1 MFDYYF
7 NHKSATRDNSR
18 IHKLIFREGMAGYG
32 IFWSLLERLCNCE
45 NQMEADFDVMAFEF
59 RTEADLIRNVVDNYG
74 LFIHENGII
83 SSKLV
88 KNRPIKQNSALFTE
102 IKGNFAKFKE
112 EYQGNKTYLLIAYSF
127 WSVWIKSYPT
137 HRTFQTA
144 KVDVW
149 VDDVKKIIETDKQ
162 PIERLVVIIK
172 YFEKCAKGDTSYR
185 DFWFRTIKSC
195 GGLRNNKN
203 GIFNIDRII
212 DEVNEKIQT
221 DDEFAKIAFKAVENF
236 KKLTKFAQ

>member
-1 MFDYYF
+1 MLDYYF
-7 NHKSATRDNSR
+7 NHKSATRDNSK
-18 IHKLIFREGMAGYG
+18 IQKLIFREGMAGYG

-45 NQMEADFDVMAFEF
+45 NEMEADFEAMAFEF
-59 RTEADLIRNVVDNYG
+59 RTTEDSIRNVVGNYG
-74 LFIHENGII
+74 LFTHENNVI
-83 SSKLV
+83 SSKLI
-88 KNRPIKQNSALFTE
+88 KERPNKQNSALFTE
-102 IKGNFAKFKE
+102 IKGNFAQFKD
-112 EYQGNKTYLLIAYSF
+112 EYHGNKTYLLIAYSF
-127 WSVWIKSYPT
+127 WNVWIKANPT

-144 KVDVW
+144 KVDIW
-149 VDDVKKIIETDKQ
+149 VDDVKRIIETDKQ
-162 PIERLVVIIK
+162 PIERLVVILK
-172 YFEKCAKGDTSYR
+172 YFEKCAKGDKTYR

-236 KKLTKFAQ
+236 KKLTE

>member
-1 MFDYYF
+1 MLDYYF
-7 NHKSATRDNSR
+7 NHKPAIYKDSK
-18 IHKLIFREGMAGYG
+18 IQKLIFREGMAGYG

-45 NQMEADFDVMAFEF
+45 NQIEADYEALAFEL
-59 RTEADLIRNVVDNYG
+59 RTEADLIRNIVENYG
-74 LFIHENGII
+74 LFTAKDSII
-83 SSKLV
+83 SSNLV
-88 KNRPIKQNSALFTE
+88 KERPNKQASALFTE
-102 IKGNFAKFKE
+102 IKDGFAQFSKT
-112 EYQGNKTYLLIAYSF
+112 YHGNKTYLLIAYSF
-127 WSVWIKSYPT
+127 WKVWIKSFPT

-162 PIERLVVIIK
+162 PIERLVVILK

-221 DDEFAKIAFKAVENF
+221 DDEFAKIAHHAIENF
-236 KKLTKFAQ
+236 KKLCAQ

>member
-1 MFDYYF
+1 MLDYYF

-18 IHKLIFREGMAGYG
+18 IQKLIFKEGMAGYG

-45 NQMEADFDVMAFEF
+45 NQMEADFEVMAFEF
-59 RTEADLIRNVVDNYG
+59 RTEQNLIRNVVENYG
-74 LFIHENGII
+74 LFTLEQGII
-83 SSKLV
+83 SSKLI
-88 KNRPIKQNSALFTE
+88 KERPNKQNSALFTD
-102 IKGNFAKFKE
+102 IKAGFARFKE
-112 EYQGNKTYLLIAYSF
+112 EYHGNKTYLLIAYSF
-127 WSVWIKSYPT
+127 WNVWIKSNPT

-144 KVDVW
+144 KVDIW
-149 VDDVKKIIETDKQ
+149 VDDVRRIIETDKQ

-221 DDEFAKIAFKAVENF
+221 DEELAKIAMKAVENF
-236 KKLTKFAQ
+236 KKLTE

>member
-1 MFDYYF
+1 MHEYYF
-7 NHKSATRDNSR
+7 THKPSTRENSK
-18 IHKLIFREGMAGYG
+18 IQKLIFKEGMVGYG
-32 IFWSLLERLCNCE
+32 IFWSLIERLCNCE
-45 NQMEADFDVMAFEF
+45 NEMEADFEVMAFEF
-59 RTEADLIRNVVDNYG
+59 RTEQNLIQNVVENYG
-74 LFIHENGII
+74 LFDSENGII
-83 SSKLV
+83 SSKL
-88 KNRPIKQNSALFTE
+88 IKQRHLKQDSALFVE
-102 IKGNFAKFKE
+102 IKGGFAQFKE
-112 EYQGNKTYLLIAYSF
+112 TYYGNKTYLLIAYSF
-127 WSVWIKSYPT
+127 WNVWIKANPT

-149 VDDVKKIIETDKQ
+149 VDDVKRIIETDKQ
-162 PIERLVVIIK
+162 PIERLVVILK
-172 YFEKCAKGDTSYR
+172 YFEKCAKGDASYR

-236 KKLTKFAQ
+236 KKLIK